1 MQSNVYGKMEHLFK
15 IIIGAILLIS
25 LAACGDKQGK
35 QISAIIPLAESNPDS
50 ALKALSKIDQIR
62 LSDKDMALYA
72 LVYTMAQDKSGIDV
86 DNDSLLRYA
95 YNWYK
100 DKPSDSLY
108 AKCEYYMGRY
118 YVVSDS
124 SEKALKCFDKSINA
138 AKKQGDNYTQSM
150 GLFQASRIIREYN
163 PKLALRYAKETIA
176 IYNNVKNGSKTNKV
190 YALLNL
196 AECQAYNDDSVNNGL
211 TTAKQALKLALRTK
225 DSIVIA
231 NTYQDLSVLYSMR
244 DEGDSALL
252 AAKCV
257 CSYSK
262 HPDISAINSL
272 AQAFYDTDSLK
283 RAKEVLNS
291 FKEKDPERKYAA
303 ATFSLLRLISA
314 KEHDVEQTSRYAD
327 SVEVYQEKEIESI
340 SETKDR
346 YYTAMLQKEEL
357 RKKFQNESQMK
368 TVLQIVGIC
377 FSVLIIAIILYITWL
392 KQKHTQIIHQEK
404 QHQQQLELEHKER
417 QITTMREFMMKK
429 INIIQK
435 LTSIQ
440 SNKNKHV
447 LLSDSDWEEL
457 GAFLNSSDNEF
468 IVRLTNEFPLLTKK
482 DIRFLMLIRIRLP
495 YQIIAQI
502 LSIEPKSVRQRLFL
516 IKAKLGLKSNQ
527 QSTKKFIEDY

>member
-1 MQSNVYGKMEHLFK
+1 M
-15 IIIGAILLIS
+15 
-25 LAACGDKQGK
+25 
-35 QISAIIPLAESNPDS
+35 
-50 ALKALSKIDQIR
+50 
-62 LSDKDMALYA
+62 
-72 LVYTMAQDKSGIDV
+72 
-86 DNDSLLRYA
+86 
-95 YNWYK
+95 
-100 DKPSDSLY
+100 
-108 AKCEYYMGRY
+108 
-118 YVVSDS
+118 
-124 SEKALKCFDKSINA
+124 
-138 AKKQGDNYTQSM
+138 
-150 GLFQASRIIREYN
+150 
-163 PKLALRYAKETIA
+163 
-176 IYNNVKNGSKTNKV
+176 
-190 YALLNL
+190 
-196 AECQAYNDDSVNNGL
+196 
-211 TTAKQALKLALRTK
+211 
-225 DSIVIA
+225 
-231 NTYQDLSVLYSMR
+231 
-244 DEGDSALL
+244 
-252 AAKCV
+252 
-257 CSYSK
+257 
-262 HPDISAINSL
+262 
-272 AQAFYDTDSLK
+272 
-283 RAKEVLNS
+283 
-291 FKEKDPERKYAA
+291 
-303 ATFSLLRLISA
+303 ISA